1 MDNLKITGAVFFEV
15 EKFPFDGVKK
25 VAFLPCFFL
34 RCCFSY
40 QQRYYEKKQCDTEC
54 NNPIYYTTEYQQQQ

>member
-25 VAFLPCFFL
+25 VAFFALFFPSL
-34 RCCFSY
+34 LF
-40 QQRYYEKKQCDTEC
+40 
-54 NNPIYYTTEYQQQQ
+54 